1 MWHSMSKGILTVIS
15 GFSGAGKGTVTK
27 GLIKKHPE
35 YELSVSATSR
45 APREGEFNGKDYL
58 FLTRDEFESNIKD
71 GDFIEWTE
79 YVGNYYGT
87 PKSNVIKQL
96 EAGKD
101 VILEIEVQ
109 GALNVKKI
117 FPEAVLIFLAPPSFD
132 ELRARLTGRG
142 TEDEETVNKRLL
154 QACDEAQ
161 YIYHYEYYVVNNDVD
176 DCIEQIRTIIANE
189 HSLVQNNKAKIDS
202 IYNEIDLFKKGEL

>member
-1 MWHSMSKGILTVIS
+1 MSRGVLTVIS

-27 GLIKKHPE
+27 GLINKYPE
-35 YELSVSATSR
+35 HKLSVSATSR
-45 APREGEFNGKDYL
+45 APRQGEVDGKDYL
-58 FLTRDEFESNIKD
+58 FLTRDQFESMIKE

-87 PKSNVIKQL
+87 PKSYVNQQL
-96 EAGKD
+96 EEGKD

-117 FPEAVLIFLAPPSFD
+117 FPEAVLIFLAPPTFK
-132 ELRARLTGRG
+132 ELEARLTGRG
-142 TEDEETVNKRLL
+142 TEDADTVKKRLL
-154 QACDEAQ
+154 QACDESQ
-161 YIYHYEYYVVNNDVD
+161 YIFNYKYYVVNYEVD
-176 DCIEQIRTIIANE
+176 ECIEQIRSIIANE
-189 HSLVQNNKAKIDS
+189 HCYVSNNREKIDS

>member
-1 MWHSMSKGILTVIS
+1 MAKGVLTVIS

-27 GLIKKHPE
+27 GLISKYPE
-35 YELSVSATSR
+35 HKLSVSATSR
-45 APREGEFNGKDYL
+45 AQRQWEVDGKDYL
-58 FLTRDEFESNIKD
+58 FLTRDQFESMIKE

-87 PKSNVIKQL
+87 PKSYVNKQL
-96 EAGKD
+96 EEGKD

-117 FPEAVLIFLAPPSFD
+117 FPEAVLIFLAPPSFK
-132 ELRARLTGRG
+132 ELEVRLTGRG
-142 TEDEETVNKRLL
+142 TEDADTVKKRLL

-161 YIYHYEYYVVNNDVD
+161 YIYNYKYYVINYQVD
-176 DCIEQIRTIIANE
+176 ECIEHIRSIIANE
-189 HSLVQNNKAKIDS
+189 HSYVSNNRDKIDS

>member
-1 MWHSMSKGILTVIS
+1 MSKGVLTVIS

-27 GLIKKHPE
+27 GLISKYPKHK
-35 YELSVSATSR
+35 LSVSATSR
-45 APREGEFNGKDYL
+45 TPREGEVDGRDYL
-58 FLTRDEFESNIKD
+58 FLTRDQFESMIKE

-87 PKSNVIKQL
+87 PKSYVNKQL
-96 EAGKD
+96 DEGKD

-132 ELRARLTGRG
+132 ELKKRLTGRG
-142 TEDEETVNKRLL
+142 TEDSETVNKRLL

-161 YIYHYEYYVVNNDVD
+161 YIFNYEYYVVNNDVD
-176 DCIEQIRTIIANE
+176 ECIEQIKTIIANK
-189 HSLVQNNKAKIDS
+189 HCYVYNNKERIDS

>member
-1 MWHSMSKGILTVIS
+1 MSKGVLTVIS

-27 GLIKKHPE
+27 GLINKYPE
-35 YELSVSATSR
+35 HKLSVSATSR
-45 APREGEFNGKDYL
+45 TPRAGEVDGKDYL
-58 FLTRDEFESNIKD
+58 FLTREQFESMIKE

-87 PKSNVIKQL
+87 PKSYVNKQL
-96 EAGKD
+96 DEGKD

-132 ELRARLTGRG
+132 ELRKRLTGRG
-142 TEDEETVNKRLL
+142 TEDADTVNKRLM

-161 YIYHYEYYVVNNDVD
+161 YIFNYKYYVVNNEVD
-176 DCIEQIRTIIANE
+176 ECIEQIRTIIANE
-189 HSLVQNNKAKIDS
+189 HSYVSNNKEKIDS
-202 IYNEIDLFKKGEL
+202 IFNEIDLFKKGEL

>member
-1 MWHSMSKGILTVIS
+1 MSKGVLTVIS

-27 GLIKKHPE
+27 GLINKYPE
-35 YELSVSATSR
+35 HKLSVSATSR
-45 APREGEFNGKDYL
+45 APREGEVDGKDYL
-58 FLTRDEFESNIKD
+58 FLTREQFESMIKE

-87 PKSNVIKQL
+87 PKSYVNKQL
-96 EAGKD
+96 EEGKD

-132 ELRARLTGRG
+132 ELRKRLTGRG
-142 TEDEETVNKRLL
+142 TEDAETVNKRLL

-161 YIYHYEYYVVNNDVD
+161 YIFNYKYYVVNNEVD
-176 DCIEQIRTIIANE
+176 ECIEQIRTIIANE
-189 HSLVQNNKAKIDS
+189 HSYVSNNKEKIDS
-202 IYNEIDLFKKGEL
+202 IFNEIDLFKKGEL